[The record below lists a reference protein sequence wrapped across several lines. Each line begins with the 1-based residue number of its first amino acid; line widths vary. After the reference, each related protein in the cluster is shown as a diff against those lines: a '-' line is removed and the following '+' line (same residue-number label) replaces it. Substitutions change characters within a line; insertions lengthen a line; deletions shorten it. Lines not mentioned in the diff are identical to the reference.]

1 MKISAIIP
9 SAGLGKRMDGIKKP
23 YIELEGKPILAHT
36 LEIFQ
41 HCQSVNNIL
50 VVTAKGDEE
59 YCAVDVIKTYSI
71 DKVTDIVAGGE
82 TRQDSVFNALQKLSS
97 NTDMVIVHDAVRPF
111 FTEAMIIESIEQASK
126 YGSAV
131 VAVPVKDTI
140 KEADKDGIVQR
151 TLDRQKL
158 WAIQTPQTFKYDLIF
173 QAHLKARDNGIQATD
188 DASLIEQMGL
198 KVKLIMG
205 SYENIKITTPEDI
218 IIAEA
223 ILKSKEKK

>member
-9 SAGLGKRMDGIKKP
+9 AAGLGRRMGNIKKP
-23 YIELEGKPILAHT
+23 YMELAGKPILAHT

-41 HCQSVNNIL
+41 RCKSVNNIL

-59 YCAVDVIKTYSI
+59 HCAVDVIESYSM
-71 DKVTDIVAGGE
+71 DKVTDIVVGGN
-82 TRQDSVFNALQKLSS
+82 TRQESVFNALQKLPS
-97 NTDMVIVHDAVRPF
+97 NTDIVVIHDAVRPF
-111 FTEAMIIESIEQASK
+111 FTEAMIIESIEQADK

-140 KEADKDGIVQR
+140 KEADKDGIVQK

-158 WAIQTPQTFKYDLIF
+158 WAIQTPQTFKYNLIS
-173 QAHLKARDNGIQATD
+173 QAYLKAKENGTQATD

-205 SYENIKITTPEDI
+205 NYENIKITTPEDL